1 MVRIRYLQALLGL
14 AGQIQLLVDTD
25 DVLDRLRT
33 AYREGARTE
42 RQRRLFDEAIAAN
55 DRLIGRLDDT
65 LGRIEEFRR
74 ERVAKGE
81 RMRARAAEFDAR

>member
-1 MVRIRYLQALLGL
+1 ML
-14 AGQIQLLVDTD
+14 DTD
-25 DVLDRLRT
+25 DVLDRLRS
-33 AYREGARTE
+33 AYREGGRTE

-81 RMRARAAEFDAR
+81 RMRTRAAELDTR